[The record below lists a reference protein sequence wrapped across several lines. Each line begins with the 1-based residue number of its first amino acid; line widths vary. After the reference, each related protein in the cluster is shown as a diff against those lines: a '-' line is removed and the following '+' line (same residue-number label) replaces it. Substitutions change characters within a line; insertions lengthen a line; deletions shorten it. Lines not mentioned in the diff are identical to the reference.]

1 MAVGFRTH
9 HDPSGVIAE
18 AVFEQV
24 RRSLPPHADCVIV
37 IESPLDEIGL
47 DSLARMDVLNRL
59 EEAFG
64 LRFSEES
71 LYDMVT
77 CRDVVEY
84 IDTNARRGEVP
95 RQPAASPVAASAPER
110 PAVPAEHCDVTQFP
124 ECVAFANSDW
134 RAWRRPG
141 WRTRSFA

>member
-24 RRSLPPHADCVIV
+24 RRSLPPHADCAIV

-64 LRFSEES
+64 LRFSEDS

-77 CRDVVEY
+77 CGDVVEY
-84 IDTNARRGEVP
+84 IATNATRGEVP
-95 RQPAASPVAASAPER
+95 RQAASPVAA
-110 PAVPAEHCDVTQFP
+110 
-124 ECVAFANSDW
+124 
-134 RAWRRPG
+134 WRRRGRPL
-141 WRTRSFA
+141 RRSAT